1 MRIRYF
7 ATLRDVAQKSE
18 EPYDAQ
24 EIVLLDLLN
33 RLCSRY
39 GREFRRWVMT
49 DDGKLSEMAIILVNG
64 RDVRELEYAD
74 TVLRAN
80 DVICMFPPIA
90 GG

>member
-7 ATLRDVAQKSE
+7 ATLRDVARKSE
-18 EPYDAQ
+18 EQYETP
-24 EIVLLDLLN
+24 EIVLLDLLEK
-33 RLCSRY
+33 LCTRY

-49 DDGKLSEMAIILVNG
+49 DDGNLSELAIILVNG
-64 RDVRELEYAD
+64 RDVRELDNAD